1 MKSLDVK
8 MINNVNKF
16 DDVPIDIKRQLFE
29 HYIDRTKN
37 LLDEHI
43 IQRRRQQQQQ
53 QQESTQLSD
62 RSMIFIDLFKQYL
75 DQLKISSNK

>member
-8 MINNVNKF
+8 MINDVNKF

-29 HYIDRTKN
+29 HYIDKTKN

>member
-8 MINNVNKF
+8 MINDVNKF

-53 QQESTQLSD
+53 RESTQLSD

>member
-1 MKSLDVK
+1 
-8 MINNVNKF
+8 MINDVNKF

-29 HYIDRTKN
+29 HYIDKTKN